1 MPNVA
6 HSIEYPVILL
16 NPPAKTAQGEFPKFD
31 WMKNASP
38 RPNKNNPPMS
48 MKKRG
53 MVNAQRD
60 VAVQDV
66 VGMVREGRKKLIF
79 YPQQWC
85 RCIIVQLSDGIELPL
100 TASCWCLTT
109 LLISNFHSSE

>member
-60 VAVQDV
+60 VAVHVV
-66 VGMVREGRKKLIF
+66 VGMVREGRKKFIAFLN
-79 YPQQWC
+79 
-85 RCIIVQLSDGIELPL
+85 SGD
-100 TASCWCLTT
+100 AT
-109 LLISNFHSSE
+109 L